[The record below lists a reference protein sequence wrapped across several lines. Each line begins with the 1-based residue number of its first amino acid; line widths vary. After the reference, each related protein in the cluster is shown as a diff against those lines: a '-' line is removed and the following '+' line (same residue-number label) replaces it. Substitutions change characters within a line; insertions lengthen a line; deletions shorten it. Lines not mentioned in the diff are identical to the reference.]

1 MNVVSLCRS
10 YFLLHFV
17 AAWIQNPEPRMF
29 TTYNED
35 QVDKFAG
42 DDRFVDYFKLL
53 DMDADSILI
62 GSRNVVFNISSSNLM
77 ENRKQRI
84 EWSPTG
90 AHRELCYLKGK
101 SEEDCQNYIRVG
113 AKLDEDHLLICG
125 TNAYKPLCR
134 HYKFQEGKNVIEKEL
149 EGQGWC
155 PYDPNHNS
163 SAVFTDGHLYT
174 ATVADFGGV
183 ESIIYRDPLRTER
196 SDLKQLNDANF
207 VSSMSFEDY
216 VLFFFREAAV
226 EYINCG
232 KVIYSRVGR
241 VCKRDKGG
249 PHQFGDRWTS
259 FIKARLNC
267 SIPGDYPFYF
277 NEIQSTSEIVEGN
290 YGSNG
295 KLTKLI
301 YGVFTTPSNSIGGSA
316 VCAFSLDS
324 IMSVF
329 DDGTFKEQ
337 ENMNSN
343 WLSVP
348 PSKVPE
354 PRPGRCVNDS
364 RTLPDVS
371 VNFVKTHTLMNDAV
385 SSFAQPLLVRVS
397 LRNRFSAITVDPQ
410 VKTITGQPM
419 DVLFIGTDD
428 GRIMKAVNRGGDNPK
443 AIFTEEIRF
452 GNSHLAVRSLA
463 IVRPS
468 GEAPKLVVITHDTV
482 HSIPLYRCSK
492 ILSCREC
499 VFIQDPYCAWDTQSN
514 LCVAHAQHPGPKK
527 NFLQNISR
535 GSHHACQPPGFV
547 ESAVAVH
554 PLEKEEIDSD
564 EKVGNICPKC
574 PNTNARPC
582 IDGDVGIGTKEK
594 IVIYTADT
602 LGIVV
607 SSSVLTTLVVGF
619 IAGYFCSRRFRP
631 DNAYTNM
638 PLHQQHNSINGEGAS
653 YLSPSVNNKSIN
665 LLVNVPPKNANDK
678 NANTSVENNKS
689 LQKVKKTYI

>member
-1 MNVVSLCRS
+1 MYN
-10 YFLLHFV
+10 
-17 AAWIQNPEPRMF
+17 
-29 TTYNED
+29 TYRED
-35 QVDKFAG
+35 QIDKFSG
-42 DDRFVDYFKLL
+42 NDSYVDYFKLL
-53 DMDADSILI
+53 EMDSESILI
-62 GSRNVVFNISSSNLM
+62 GSRNIVYNISLSNLT
-77 ENRKQRI
+77 ENRSQRI
-84 EWSPTG
+84 VWPPTG

-101 SEEDCQNYIRVG
+101 SEEDCHNYIRVG
-113 AKLDEDHLLICG
+113 AKIDEDKLLICG

-134 HYKFQEGKNVIEKEL
+134 HYKFNDGKNMVEKEM

-163 SAVFTDGHLYT
+163 SAVYTDGHLYT

-207 VSSMSFEDY
+207 VSSMSYKDY

-259 FIKARLNC
+259 FIKVRLNC

-277 NEIQSTSEIVEGN
+277 NEIQSTSEIVEGM

-295 KLTKLI
+295 PTKLI
-301 YGVFTTPSNSIGGSA
+301 YGIFTTPSNSIGGSA

-324 IMSVF
+324 IMNIF
-329 DDGTFKEQ
+329 DEGAFKEQ

-343 WLSVP
+343 WLKVP
-348 PSKVPE
+348 PSKVPN
-354 PRPGRCVNDS
+354 PRPGKCVNDS

-371 VNFVKTHTLMNDAV
+371 VNFVKTHTLMDDAV
-385 SSFAQPLLVRVS
+385 FSFVQPLLVRVS
-397 LRNRFSAITVDPQ
+397 LRNRFSAVTVDPQ

-443 AIFTEEIRF
+443 AIFTEEIHV
-452 GNSHLAVRSLA
+452 GNAHLAIKSLA
-463 IVRPS
+463 IVRPN
-468 GEAPKLVVITHDTV
+468 GEPPKLIIITHDFI
-482 HSIPLYRCSK
+482 HAIPLYRCSK
-492 ILSCREC
+492 VLSCREC
-499 VFIQDPYCAWDTQSN
+499 VAIQDPYCAWDVQNN
-514 LCVAHAQHPGPKK
+514 LCVAHALHPGPKK
-527 NFLQNISR
+527 NFLQNVAR
-535 GSHHACQPPGFV
+535 GSHHACQPPGNV
-547 ESAVAVH
+547 KSAVAEH
-554 PLEKEEIDSD
+554 PLVNSMDKDIDVD
-564 EKVGNICPKC
+564 DKVGNICPKC
-574 PNTNARPC
+574 SSCNPLPC
-582 IDGDVGIGTKEK
+582 LGGDVGAKEK

-607 SSSVLTTLVVGF
+607 SSSVVATLIVGF
-619 IAGYFCSRRFRP
+619 VAGYFCSRRFRP
-631 DNAYTNM
+631 ENAYTNM
-638 PLHQQHNSINGEGAS
+638 PLHQQHNSIGGESAS
-653 YLSPSVNNKSIN
+653 YITSCVNNKSIN
-665 LLVNVPPKNANDK
+665 LLVNVPPKNSNDK
-678 NANTSVENNKS
+678 NANSSTENNKS